1 MVLNGTKRF
10 QLHQY
15 SITFYIFLQ
24 KKKKKTH
31 YIVLNPESII
41 FIIFFYGNYLLV
53 KHK

>member
-24 KKKKKTH
+24 KKKKKNH
-31 YIVLNPESII
+31 YIVLNTESII